1 MTSCCVETAVWLSK
15 KQGDGMEEKDI
26 FQQIDEVFEDVVTVF
41 TIEVGGESFKIT
53 SMAEIPTEKMMEFF
67 VGPTDVHLKFKDM
80 LNLIAMCLINPED
93 IVRIKQMKMKRMM
106 EFVSRWVEQSSDA
119 SMGDGEEI
127 D

>member
-1 MTSCCVETAVWLSK
+1 
-15 KQGDGMEEKDI
+15 MEEKDI

-80 LNLIAMCLINPED
+80 LDLIAMCLINPED

-106 EFVSRWVEQSSDA
+106 EFVSSWVEQSSDA
-119 SMGDGEEI
+119 SIGDGEEI